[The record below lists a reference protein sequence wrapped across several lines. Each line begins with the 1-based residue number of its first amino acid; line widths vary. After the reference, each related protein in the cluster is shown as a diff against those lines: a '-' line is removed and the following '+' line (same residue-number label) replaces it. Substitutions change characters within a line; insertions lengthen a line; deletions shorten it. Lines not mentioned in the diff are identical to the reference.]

1 MRLTLLY
8 TVFITF
14 IAFTCL
20 SCTSCQ
26 EKSSTEKGLMEL
38 NAVIQKAT
46 SSIAAQNKDTADSCL
61 LRIAELQ
68 SEFKKSIPPKTLGT
82 IANIKS
88 AYEFFINEDYN
99 AAIANWLESINYFE
113 QIGDILNICISLY
126 NVCEVSYYRKDTS
139 AMQYAKEAYSFASKS
154 KDTGALIISYCSIAM
169 IELIKNN
176 FQEAEQ
182 YAEKARLLSEQYGFN
197 TLYSRIYLTLG
208 YTAYEKTDYDNAEQY
223 FIKAFDYIDDSND
236 EETFSNELLLA
247 YINLLLKQE
256 RFQEAR
262 TIIDSSMSEKRTNL
276 RTYSE
281 LLKKKARLSVN
292 TGAFQDAY
300 TAYLQYD
307 KIKDSLYY
315 IDKTNDINKLLLQ
328 NENLMIKS
336 NLNKMQN
343 ERNMTISIS
352 VILIMVIVFFIYTN
366 RKKEQAHQES
376 VARYKQH
383 ILRINQLINT
393 YEHTPAKNGQEYA
406 NEELFK
412 KIESMMKTGIYRDSE
427 LSLEKLST
435 AIGVNQTYV
444 SNVINKYSGNNFNG
458 YINTFRIEEATKMLS
473 APNYNL
479 TMKDLCFK
487 LGFNSLQSFYRV
499 FSKEVGCP
507 PSQYRKQLHKLTPA
521 PSTKQGA

>member
-1 MRLTLLY
+1 MRLTHLY

-20 SCTSCQ
+20 SCTAYHG
-26 EKSSTEKGLMEL
+26 KSSTENGLMEL

-88 AYEFFINEDYN
+88 SYEFFINEDYN

-176 FQEAEQ
+176 FQEA
-182 YAEKARLLSEQYGFN
+182 
-197 TLYSRIYLTLG
+197 
-208 YTAYEKTDYDNAEQY
+208 
-223 FIKAFDYIDDSND
+223 
-236 EETFSNELLLA
+236 
-247 YINLLLKQE
+247 
-256 RFQEAR
+256 
-262 TIIDSSMSEKRTNL
+262 
-276 RTYSE
+276 
-281 LLKKKARLSVN
+281 
-292 TGAFQDAY
+292 
-300 TAYLQYD
+300 
-307 KIKDSLYY
+307 
-315 IDKTNDINKLLLQ
+315 
-328 NENLMIKS
+328 
-336 NLNKMQN
+336 
-343 ERNMTISIS
+343 
-352 VILIMVIVFFIYTN
+352 
-366 RKKEQAHQES
+366 
-376 VARYKQH
+376 
-383 ILRINQLINT
+383 
-393 YEHTPAKNGQEYA
+393 
-406 NEELFK
+406 
-412 KIESMMKTGIYRDSE
+412 
-427 LSLEKLST
+427 
-435 AIGVNQTYV
+435 
-444 SNVINKYSGNNFNG
+444 
-458 YINTFRIEEATKMLS
+458 TKMLS